1 MGQRGKDRM
10 RGEMRRTVLF
20 FVCCGL
26 FYSSLVLVILVR
38 YGEEREVGR
47 KRKEKEGLV
56 EMEGKRED
64 RKVWKNGNQRKGGA
78 KGMETAEKRMGDVN
92 LSGVFCYLIRCS
104 DVFCSLRFASGLFFF
119 LLLRPVMG
127 EKEGKWQ
134 EGRGMIG

>member
-104 DVFCSLRFASGLFFF
+104 DVFCSLLPFPLSIPLFQNCRHILPLSIKFEKMDK
-119 LLLRPVMG
+119 LLL
-127 EKEGKWQ
+127 
-134 EGRGMIG
+134 